1 MSNLNGGFY
10 DYANR
15 TTSRLRS
22 RADDFETKTGV
33 VLSGQVLKAHT
44 WLQTDGT
51 GKLIAHTGLAEGS
64 IVDFTGTLTTGQTL
78 ILGGLTFTA
87 GTGSVTPAQLAV
99 IWAGLSAGIGYVA
112 AAAQILAAGIDATV
126 TGTFTAGTFSTWNT
140 FSRSTTSVMFTS
152 TATLTN
158 ATDLAATGTGT
169 ATTISKVDGT
179 TSFAKVAGLT
189 LYDVDA
195 TAGDVSVEVWE
206 EGAFWADQ
214 LVWAN
219 DPTVDTITKF
229 DGTTVACTAYN
240 TGVYGIDATS
250 TMLLQLKF
258 VEGSE
263 FDLDFLH
270 AGEIANG

>member
-1 MSNLNGGFY
+1 MSSLNGGFY

-33 VLSGQVLKAHT
+33 VLSGQVLKART
-44 WLQTDGT
+44 WVQTDAT
-51 GKLIAHTGLAEGS
+51 GKLIAHTGLAEGA

-99 IWAGLSAGIGYVA
+99 IWGALPAGITA
-112 AAAQILAAGIDATV
+112 ANANTQLLAEGIDATV

-140 FSRSTTSVMFTS
+140 VGRSTASVLFTS

-169 ATTISKVDGT
+169 ATTISKVDGV
-179 TSFAKVAGLT
+179 TSFSKVAGLT

-195 TAGDVSVEVWE
+195 TAGDVSVEIWE
-206 EGAFWADQ
+206 EGTFWADQ

-258 VEGSE
+258 VEATE